1 MSRQITAASLLCS
14 LLVCM
19 TASNCMGQIMIS
31 RLPSDG
37 TWARYEGVS
46 TQKMPEGLEFGG
58 KGRLVIK
65 GELTIRSVGVEYLNM
80 EAHRWIE
87 IETKMNVPTPV
98 IEEGVVDEEA
108 SEEMVH
114 TLKMLVPE
122 EELVQGKPFVGKVAK
137 IYTQDSSRES
147 ESEIEEVDPNSLEGK
162 QLIDGFFKQG
172 KLKSKPIPG
181 KEIETGIGKLKCT
194 GINYS
199 GIEGIG
205 EPDSD
210 REFQAIE
217 DDLDEARK
225 GKKEDSAKDDDVKES
240 GAEKDDDEKERDEK
254 ERDEKEDGEKEDGEK
269 EDGEELIFDPEA
281 GGFFEKLYASHD
293 LYFNDKS
300 PFGLVKLVGT
310 IQRMEGDKK
319 IPFMEMEMTLK
330 ETGTGAKSAIPEKK

>member
-1 MSRQITAASLLCS
+1 MSRFSFQLLIVFVMVAGTVAQS
-14 LLVCM
+14 
-19 TASNCMGQIMIS
+19 SGQIMIS

-58 KGRLVIK
+58 KGQLVIK

-87 IETKMNVPTPV
+87 IETKMNVPTPA
-98 IEEGVVDEEA
+98 IEEGGVDEEA
-108 SEEMVH
+108 REEMVH
-114 TLKMLVPE
+114 TIKMLVPE
-122 EELVQGKPFVGKVAK
+122 EDLVQGKPFVGKVAK

-147 ESEIEEVDPNSLEGK
+147 ESEIEEVDPNSVEGK

-181 KEIETGIGKLKCT
+181 KEFETGIGKLKCT

-210 REFQAIE
+210 EEFQAIE

-225 GKKEDSAKDDDVKES
+225 GKIEDSAKDDDVKES
-240 GAEKDDDEKERDEK
+240 GAKKDDDEKEG
-254 ERDEKEDGEKEDGEK
+254 DEKEDDEK
-269 EDGEELIFDPEA
+269 EDGEELIIDPEA

-330 ETGTGAKSAIPEKK
+330 ETGTGAKSAILQKK

>member
-1 MSRQITAASLLCS
+1 
-14 LLVCM
+14 
-19 TASNCMGQIMIS
+19 MGQIMIS

-58 KGRLVIK
+58 KGQLVIK

-210 REFQAIE
+210 QEFQDIK

-225 GKKEDSAKDDDVKES
+225 EKNDDGAKDDDAK
-240 GAEKDDDEKERDEK
+240 KDDREE
-254 ERDEKEDGEKEDGEK
+254 EDDEK
-269 EDGEELIFDPEA
+269 EDGEELILDPETGA
-281 GGFFEKLYASHD
+281 LFEKLYASHD
-293 LYFNDKS
+293 LYFNGKS

-330 ETGTGAKSAIPEKK
+330 EIGTGAKSAIPQKK